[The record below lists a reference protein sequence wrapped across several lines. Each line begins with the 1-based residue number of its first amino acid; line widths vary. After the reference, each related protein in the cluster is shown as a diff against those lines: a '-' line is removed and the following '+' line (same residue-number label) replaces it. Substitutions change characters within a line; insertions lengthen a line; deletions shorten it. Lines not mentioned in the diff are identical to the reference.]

1 VGEAI
6 GCVAPLAGDGVV
18 PGMKSVKILLEH
30 WNDPDGYTAAILKEF
45 EWMNKEREVINK
57 LRTAD
62 RLNLKDAWV
71 LKKNARRMGMQVE
84 LRDAVVLLKAL
95 R

>member
-18 PGMKSVKILLEH
+18 PGMRSVEILLEN
-30 WNDPDGYTAAILKEF
+30 WDDPEGYSRAILREF
-45 EWMNKEREVINK
+45 DWIKDERRVIDK
-57 LRTAD
+57 LRNNGTLGI
-62 RLNLKDAWV
+62 RDARV
-71 LKKNARRMGMQVE
+71 LKRNSRRIRMKVG
-84 LRDAVVLLKAL
+84 LRDAWMLLRHL